1 MPVITDRLPTLG
13 AAPVGPERGRRVLG
27 RLLARPSLPALVGL
41 VVVVVVFGIQAPAL
55 LTSGGLA
62 SVLDVA
68 ALLGIGAVAVSLL
81 LIAGQFDLSVG
92 VVAVATSLVTALLIA
107 HAGWGTWPALAGSL
121 AVALAVGLING
132 FLVVNTGLPSFLV
145 TLATFLVL
153 QGTSQA
159 GAQAVAGSARVAGL
173 EDAEGWNSASAVFGA
188 TMQLGD
194 GRFRDLA
201 GVVAGGDGPGVL
213 GAVAH
218 PLRQRASSPAAAP
231 AAPPVSSASPSGGRR
246 WRCSASPP
254 RPAG

>member
-1 MPVITDRLPTLG
+1 MTATPGRSRPGRRERGPSVVDTGAHPVRRGGPAADVLCPDRALASPWGVPVITDRLPTLG
-13 AAPVGPERGRRVLG
+13 AAPVERERERRVLG

-41 VVVVVVFGIQAPAL
+41 VVVVVFFGLQAPTL

-121 AVALAVGLING
+121 AVALAIGLVNG

-153 QGTSQA
+153 QGSSQA
-159 GAQAVAGSARVAGL
+159 
-173 EDAEGWNSASAVFGA
+173 
-188 TMQLGD
+188 
-194 GRFRDLA
+194 
-201 GVVAGGDGPGVL
+201 
-213 GAVAH
+213 
-218 PLRQRASSPAAAP
+218 AA
-231 AAPPVSSASPSGGRR
+231 
-246 WRCSASPP
+246 
-254 RPAG
+254 